1 MVHAAR
7 AWANRPLFV
16 CLSLAGAVI
25 LGLLCAG
32 SVPAKAQEAAGERQY
47 RNACADCHG
56 PKGEKKA
63 FGRSRPIAG
72 MSEEEVQE
80 ALRTRR
86 AIQKPKTMNE
96 RVKAALS
103 DEEIDTL
110 SSYVATFGDH

>member
-1 MVHAAR
+1 MVHTAR
-7 AWANRPLFV
+7 ARANRPLFV
-16 CLSLAGAVI
+16 CLGLAGAVI
-25 LGLLCAG
+25 LGLLCALPV
-32 SVPAKAQEAAGERQY
+32 SASAQEAAGERQY

-72 MSEEEVQE
+72 MSAEEVQD

-110 SSYVATFGDH
+110 SSYIATFGDH